1 MKTSSYYAN
10 SNIHSPRILRIID
23 LTDEHSIPELINI
36 QTSNTA
42 VPPNGIEHFWP
53 TCFTTTIKVAVLEFT
68 PRAGLRAFEKKK
80 CQAHNRLRVV
90 LGEKT

>member
-1 MKTSSYYAN
+1 MGIRGLGLPDVCVSL
-10 SNIHSPRILRIID
+10 PEMFVID
-23 LTDEHSIPELINI
+23 TNMYL
-36 QTSNTA
+36 Q
-42 VPPNGIEHFWP
+42 WP

-80 CQAHNRLRVV
+80 CQTHNRLRVV